1 MTKPK
6 CNLFQKVLTILFLC
20 IACIST
26 STAQEATL
34 VTSLNV
40 SLGSDSPRFKE
51 ELIENDGKY
60 YWYATKVNS
69 RINDIFNDI
78 EIEDIDTPSLGGA
91 DELKASIL
99 IEYTPGEGFTDY
111 IVFPYGDKGIR
122 HYSFK
127 GDSLLIWSDYYV
139 FAVNDSIVS
148 GDLDSLLNF
157 YDADIEGSLP
167 TRLNSFA
174 IYDTKLDSIV
184 DTYSF
189 DEQKNFSIEG
199 VALSD
204 NSIYMCSDANWSYEL
219 FGDTLD
225 LFIPGDL
232 SSSNSHLS
240 KLNLTSR
247 KLEWTKHIGD
257 TSGSGL
263 YSGAEKTVLD
273 EYGNVIVLFNTWDRA
288 QFDGV
293 YLDDKYGQLDYTLY
307 KVSPEGELIKH
318 LKFNA
323 PNDPQAFRNYR
334 IEKDGSVNVMGVT
347 QGPQPMWVAQDS
359 FYIGSPP
366 VASLAIRVDKDWN
379 FQWHKSYAG
388 SSVVSAMNSTSGT
401 ESLVFIPILD
411 SLILS
416 DTVIYHTYEEL
427 YPQFVPSAILKFDK
441 EGSRVGEPFM
451 FGDRGLFWEA
461 ITLDKDKYLF
471 MVKFKSESG
480 QFEFLGESYGFGIS
494 QYVSF
499 IEVEG
504 NLFDIISSLSLAT
517 NENDLQ
523 IYPSPA
529 IHGSRITVEF
539 PISIVDDN
547 TNLLIY
553 DNNGLLEVA
562 QRISKGQDKIV
573 IQTEHLSK
581 GIKRIT
587 LINENHKTTKSILI
601 F

>member
-1 MTKPK
+1 
-6 CNLFQKVLTILFLC
+6 
-20 IACIST
+20 
-26 STAQEATL
+26 
-34 VTSLNV
+34 
-40 SLGSDSPRFKE
+40 
-51 ELIENDGKY
+51 
-60 YWYATKVNS
+60 
-69 RINDIFNDI
+69 
-78 EIEDIDTPSLGGA
+78 
-91 DELKASIL
+91 
-99 IEYTPGEGFTDY
+99 
-111 IVFPYGDKGIR
+111 
-122 HYSFK
+122 
-127 GDSLLIWSDYYV
+127 
-139 FAVNDSIVS
+139 
-148 GDLDSLLNF
+148 
-157 YDADIEGSLP
+157 
-167 TRLNSFA
+167 
-174 IYDTKLDSIV
+174 
-184 DTYSF
+184 
-189 DEQKNFSIEG
+189 
-199 VALSD
+199 
-204 NSIYMCSDANWSYEL
+204 
-219 FGDTLD
+219 
-225 LFIPGDL
+225 
-232 SSSNSHLS
+232 
-240 KLNLTSR
+240 
-247 KLEWTKHIGD
+247 
-257 TSGSGL
+257 
-263 YSGAEKTVLD
+263 
-273 EYGNVIVLFNTWDRA
+273 
-288 QFDGV
+288 
-293 YLDDKYGQLDYTLY
+293 
-307 KVSPEGELIKH
+307 
-318 LKFNA
+318 
-323 PNDPQAFRNYR
+323 
-334 IEKDGSVNVMGVT
+334 
-347 QGPQPMWVAQDS
+347 MWVAQDS

-529 IHGSRITVEF
+529 IHGSRIIVEF

>member
-1 MTKPK
+1 
-6 CNLFQKVLTILFLC
+6 
-20 IACIST
+20 
-26 STAQEATL
+26 

-157 YDADIEGSLP
+157 HDADIEGSLP

-273 EYGNVIVLFNTWDRA
+273 EYGNVIVLFNTWDRS

-347 QGPQPMWVAQDS
+347 
-359 FYIGSPP
+359 
-366 VASLAIRVDKDWN
+366 
-379 FQWHKSYAG
+379 
-388 SSVVSAMNSTSGT
+388 
-401 ESLVFIPILD
+401 
-411 SLILS
+411 
-416 DTVIYHTYEEL
+416 
-427 YPQFVPSAILKFDK
+427 
-441 EGSRVGEPFM
+441 
-451 FGDRGLFWEA
+451 
-461 ITLDKDKYLF
+461 
-471 MVKFKSESG
+471 
-480 QFEFLGESYGFGIS
+480 
-494 QYVSF
+494 
-499 IEVEG
+499 
-504 NLFDIISSLSLAT
+504 
-517 NENDLQ
+517 
-523 IYPSPA
+523 
-529 IHGSRITVEF
+529 
-539 PISIVDDN
+539 
-547 TNLLIY
+547 
-553 DNNGLLEVA
+553 
-562 QRISKGQDKIV
+562 
-573 IQTEHLSK
+573 
-581 GIKRIT
+581 
-587 LINENHKTTKSILI
+587 
-601 F
+601 